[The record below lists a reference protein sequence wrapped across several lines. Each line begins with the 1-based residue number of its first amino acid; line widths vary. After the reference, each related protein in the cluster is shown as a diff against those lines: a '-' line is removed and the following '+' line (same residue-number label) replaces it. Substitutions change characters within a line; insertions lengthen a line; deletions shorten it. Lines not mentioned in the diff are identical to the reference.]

1 LEDAVEGT
9 LDSGTGVLLVEGLHI
24 EVEED
29 GGQKKDKTGMTETTQ
44 LVEGEEDGGAQ
55 KDKTGMIETTQL
67 VKELQ
72 EMRDEGYLIDALLRY
87 AVRNVKELDD
97 RFDWVGGFLL
107 DGEGAELLLHNY
119 VGPRTEHAKIP
130 VGEGVTGTAVAEKA
144 NQNVPDVSQ
153 IDHYIVDHPGM
164 SSELVVLIRA
174 GDDIFGEIDIDS
186 MEPDAFTTE
195 DEDALNQVADKLAE
209 QLVAERR

>member
-1 LEDAVEGT
+1 MIDA
-9 LDSGTGVLLVEGLHI
+9 
-24 EVEED
+24 
-29 GGQKKDKTGMTETTQ
+29 TE
-44 LVEGEEDGGAQ
+44 
-55 KDKTGMIETTQL
+55 L

-72 EMRDEGYLIDALLRY
+72 EMRDEGYLSDALLRY

-97 RFDWVGGFLL
+97 RFDWVGGWLL
-107 DGEGAELLLHNY
+107 AKAPVVEGEEEKEELWLHNY

-153 IDHYIVDHPGM
+153 ISHYIEDHPGM

-174 GDDIFGEIDIDS
+174 GDEIFGEIDIDS
-186 MEPDAFTTE
+186 MEPNAFTAE
-195 DEDALNQVADKLAE
+195 DEEAVSLVADKLAE

>member
-1 LEDAVEGT
+1 MID
-9 LDSGTGVLLVEGLHI
+9 
-24 EVEED
+24 
-29 GGQKKDKTGMTETTQ
+29 TTS
-44 LVEGEEDGGAQ
+44 
-55 KDKTGMIETTQL
+55 L

-87 AVRNVKELDD
+87 AVRHVKELDD

-107 DGEGAELLLHNY
+107 DGEGKELWLHNY

-130 VGEGVTGTAVAEKA
+130 VGEGVTGKAVAEKT

-153 IDHYIVDHPGM
+153 ISYYIQDNPGM
-164 SSELVVLIRA
+164 ASEMVILIRA

-186 MEPDAFTTE
+186 MEPNAFTPE
-195 DEDALNQVADKLAE
+195 DEESIMLVADKLAE